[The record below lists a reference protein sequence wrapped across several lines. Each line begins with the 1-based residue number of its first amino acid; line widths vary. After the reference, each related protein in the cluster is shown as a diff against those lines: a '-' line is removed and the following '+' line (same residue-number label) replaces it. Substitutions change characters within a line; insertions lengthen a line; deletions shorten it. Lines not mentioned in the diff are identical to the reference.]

1 MSKKCKKD
9 QIINPETNRCVKKDG
24 KLGQKILQ
32 KLMSG
37 ELKSPVK
44 KPKKKTETNKDGKIL
59 NPATG
64 KYVKVDGKIGK
75 AILAEN
81 KIEKSEGHIADK
93 LPPKLYVDLV
103 NGKKYEIPPEFYG
116 KYTGAKLLEKLKK
129 YNKEKEE
136 QYKLEFQKQI
146 KQIREDAKK
155 KQDKKNN
162 NAGNKW
168 KKDIL
173 SVIEYWKKQPD
184 SKKKRETIKEY
195 TAWLNGEFN
204 DKKQTKKE
212 MEDELRELQKK
223 KKEMEKIRKE
233 VEAHRLKMLDYEEDE
248 DGEKKERK
256 GKLKQGTKKDL
267 EKLLKNLDTK
277 EIDDTIKKIDGWYHN
292 LKVDTK
298 TIKFIV
304 NQIAN
309 DHLILK
315 EDYIDQIY
323 NNFKSRVK
331 TRLVKYLTEKG
342 EYKEEKEGK
351 GGENKKLSKKEL
363 EELVNGIVKK
373 KLSKDTVCSSWD
385 IEYIMKNGKLKGK
398 YNKDDLEKIL
408 KNLKKENK
416 IYETGNKKSYISI
429 VKNNG
434 YISCQEENMIKRI
447 KENKDTYFED
457 TEFPI
462 DKKGRYIVNEEKKV
476 KEEKKSDKEGKKDE
490 KLWLFDNFEDRY
502 KFRDY
507 VRKMLKSELV
517 QFIKKYNAIELF
529 IQDKKDNINDH
540 NKKDLEEGIVDWWSD
555 FKDVKPKKRKFEKE
569 NVEEKKDEPI
579 SLKLKI
585 GSKKEK
591 PQVICNGDICYLADK
606 NGNKIGGKKK
616 EDEPLSF
623 KVKIT
628 PKKKK
633 NDEPLSLKV
642 KLGSKKKS

>member
-342 EYKEEKEGK
+342 EYKEGKEGK
-351 GGENKKLSKKEL
+351 SGENKKLSKKEL

-476 KEEKKSDKEGKKDE
+476 KEEKKDE

-569 NVEEKKDEPI
+569 NVEEKKR
-579 SLKLKI
+579 
-585 GSKKEK
+585 
-591 PQVICNGDICYLADK
+591 
-606 NGNKIGGKKK
+606 
-616 EDEPLSF
+616 
-623 KVKIT
+623 
-628 PKKKK
+628 
-633 NDEPLSLKV
+633 
-642 KLGSKKKS
+642 